1 MCYILITPISFV
13 SFVSVYRGRRNKRNG
28 MSIEA
33 QQKKE
38 GDYMTDKQYPVC
50 PIMKNACITGCM
62 WFKDGECCIASLPD
76 LVDKL
81 EDVVTSVEALEQ
93 TVKNKDFQM

>member
-1 MCYILITPISFV
+1 M
-13 SFVSVYRGRRNKRNG
+13 SVPKLKTINAAELQR
-28 MSIEA
+28 MSDEELA
-33 QQKKE
+33 ALSMKE

-81 EDVVTSVEALEQ
+81 EDVVASVEALEQ
-93 TVKNKDFQM
+93 TVKNKDFQG